1 MKAKEGYRWRPRRW
15 SPNQRE
21 QAILEALVAGKTN
34 AEIGS
39 ALGISA
45 DGVKWYVSQLLSET
59 GCGNRHE
66 LAGWWSSARDNA
78 AALSIPG
85 PTMLLDSAVIKQSW
99 SSERL
104 DGLDAAGSTQ
114 AESKPVPSA

>member
-21 QAILEALVAGKTN
+21 RAILEALVAGSTN
-34 AEIGS
+34 VEVGAG
-39 ALGISA
+39 LGISA

-59 GCGNRHE
+59 GCGNRRE
-66 LAGWWSSARDNA
+66 LAGWWSGTRDTDA
-78 AALSIPG
+78 VLDLQG

-104 DGLDAAGSTQ
+104 DSLDRPETDAAP
-114 AESKPVPSA
+114 A